1 MTQWISV
8 LVHTHEDPSSDLS
21 THMRNSWA
29 LLHRHRN
36 PSRDKRLT
44 VSLTPGPVRRP
55 DSEK

>member
-29 LLHRHRN
+29 LLHRHCN
-36 PSRDKRLT
+36 PRRDKRLT
-44 VSLTPGPVRRP
+44 ASLTPVQ
-55 DSEK
+55 